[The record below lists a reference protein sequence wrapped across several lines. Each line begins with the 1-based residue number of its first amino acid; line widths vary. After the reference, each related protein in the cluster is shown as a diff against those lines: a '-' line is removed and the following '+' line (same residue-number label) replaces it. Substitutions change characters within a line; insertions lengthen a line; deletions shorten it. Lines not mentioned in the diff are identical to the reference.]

1 VSLEGREPVERISG
15 RPVFIET
22 NVWKRVKY
30 YSCTRKALEYL
41 ENTLDTRVDMKEMAA
56 MACMERTSFSKAFRR
71 RIGMTPYQFIQAYR
85 ISLAAVKME
94 ISDDSITEI
103 AFSVGFGSL
112 DAFGRA
118 FKRVTGIAP
127 SHYRRELLRGN
138 GVIAYS
144 VRG

>member
-1 VSLEGREPVERISG
+1 VQSIYGK
-15 RPVFIET
+15 PVFVDT

-41 ENTLDTRVDMKEMAA
+41 ERSIDTRVDMKEMAA
-56 MACMERTSFSKAFRR
+56 IACMERTAFSKAFRHKT
-71 RIGMTPYQFIQAYR
+71 GMTPYQFIRAYR
-85 ISLAAVKME
+85 ISLAAAKME

-118 FKRVTGIAP
+118 FKRVVGITP
-127 SHYRRELLRGN
+127 SQYRRELLRRN
-138 GVIAYS
+138 GVIGVLGS
-144 VRG
+144 C

>member
-1 VSLEGREPVERISG
+1 MQRIDG
-15 RPVFIET
+15 KPVFVDT

-41 ENTLDTRVDMKEMAA
+41 ESSIDTRVDMKKMAA
-56 MACMERTSFSKAFRR
+56 MACMERTAFSRAFRHKT
-71 RIGMTPYQFIQAYR
+71 GMTPHEFIRAYR
-85 ISLAAVKME
+85 ISLAAAMME

-118 FKRVTGIAP
+118 FKRVVGITP
-127 SHYRRELLRGN
+127 SQYRRELLTRN
-138 GVIAYS
+138 GVIGALGS
-144 VRG
+144 C